1 MNVIEIA
8 QPGAADV
15 LRLASRP
22 TPQAGAGE
30 ALIRVTAS
38 GVNRPD
44 VLQRKGLYPPP
55 PGVSDVPGLEVAGV
69 IVSGDAQALVRAGLA
84 VGDRVCA
91 LLAGGGYADHAVAPV
106 GQCLPVPN
114 GLSDVEAASLPET
127 LFTVWHNVFDRAAL
141 QPGQTLLVHGGSSG
155 IGVAAIQL
163 ARARGSRVIVTVGS
177 DAKAQACLALG
188 ASHAINYREQTFET
202 EVLRL
207 TEGRGVDVVLD
218 MVAGPYV
225 AREMSCLAE
234 DGRIAVIA
242 VQGGVRAE
250 FDAAQLLMR
259 RLTLS
264 GSTLR
269 ARSLAFKAQL
279 ARTLHQQVWPLLEQ
293 GIIKPVIDGVFDAAQ
308 AAQAHARIEAGQHIG
323 KIVLIWPASA

>member
-188 ASHAINYREQTFET
+188 ASHAINYREQTFEA

-234 DGRIAVIA
+234 EGRIAIIA

-279 ARTLHQQVWPLLEQ
+279 AQTLRQQVWPLLEQ

-308 AAQAHARIEAGQHIG
+308 AAQAHVRIEAGQHIG

>member
-69 IVSGDAQALVRAGLA
+69 IVSGDTQALVRAGLA

-188 ASHAINYREQTFET
+188 ASHAINYREQTFEA

-234 DGRIAVIA
+234 EGRIAIIA

-279 ARTLHQQVWPLLEQ
+279 AQTLRQQVWPLLEQ

-308 AAQAHARIEAGQHIG
+308 AAQAHVRIEAGQHIG